1 MRLVLSPPSSTSR
14 EPDAPTSTAITNVQ
28 SGLHWLRSTFLY
40 TRITKNPAHY
50 AIGPG
55 KTSPE
60 TRLEEIC
67 LEAIKELVD
76 SGVVD
81 QREDELSATRA
92 SRSHS
97 LFSRA

>member
-1 MRLVLSPPSSTSR
+1 
-14 EPDAPTSTAITNVQ
+14 
-28 SGLHWLRSTFLY
+28 LY
-40 TRITKNPAHY
+40 VRITKNPAHY

-92 SRSHS
+92 SRSHPPS
-97 LFSRA
+97 VCDKDSTDSRLHLAEFGDVRPPLASSSEARPAG